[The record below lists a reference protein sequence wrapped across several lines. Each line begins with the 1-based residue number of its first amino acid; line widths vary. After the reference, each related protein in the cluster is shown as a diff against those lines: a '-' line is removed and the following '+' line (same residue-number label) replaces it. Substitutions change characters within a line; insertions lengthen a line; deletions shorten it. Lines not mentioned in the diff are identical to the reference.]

1 MVPGQGVPTID
12 PVRQKSYIRH
22 ICPFRQSLAE
32 RAPIPPPPKLATG
45 QIGLYGELGKVK
57 AMGKTYYKTINID
70 SIDDILNAPEG
81 ENVEFKEA
89 KNTYEFDNIVKYSCA
104 LANCGGGIFVLGVS
118 DRRPRKITG
127 TNAFL
132 QPERT
137 RESLIKKLQI
147 RVDFRLNE
155 SGGKRVLVFEIAGRP
170 FGLPVQ
176 ADGVIWWRE
185 GDSLVKMPPEV
196 LRNIYAETGHDF
208 SGDICTGASIA
219 DLDEM
224 AIDAFRKKWEEKT
237 GNTRLQKLGVEQ
249 LLRDC
254 EALVDTGL
262 TYAALVLFGKHSSL
276 GRLLPQV
283 EIVFEYRSTESSG
296 PAQQREEFRTAFF
309 SCYDRLWEL
318 INLRNDKQHYQDG
331 LFVFDVPMFNERVV
345 REALLNAVCHR
356 NYQLGGSI
364 FVRQYQNRLVIDSPG
379 GFPMDIT
386 LDNILDRQSPR
397 NRRIAEILSR
407 CGLVERSGQGMNL
420 IYELS
425 VKEAKSLPDFS
436 GTDANLVRITLNGLV
451 LNKNMLLLINTI
463 GNERLESFSTED
475 FLVINSL
482 FYDQKLPENLRG
494 RTKRL
499 IDMGIIEHVSRNKF
513 VLARVFYR
521 ITGKTGLRTRYV
533 GLDKETNK
541 ELLYK
546 HIKENEETGSPFFEL
561 QQVLPGHSRDQI
573 KVLLRDLQEQGKIF
587 STGKTRGARW
597 HAKP

>member
-1 MVPGQGVPTID
+1 
-12 PVRQKSYIRH
+12 
-22 ICPFRQSLAE
+22 
-32 RAPIPPPPKLATG
+32 
-45 QIGLYGELGKVK
+45 
-57 AMGKTYYKTINID
+57 MGKTYYK
-70 SIDDILNAPEG
+70 SIDIYSIDTILSVPEG

-89 KNTYEFDNIVKYSCA
+89 KNTYEFDNLVKYSCA
-104 LANCGGGIFVLGVS
+104 IANCGGGIFVLGVS
-118 DRRPRKITG
+118 DKRPRKITG
-127 TNAFL
+127 SNAFP

-137 RESLIKKLQI
+137 RESLIGKLKI
-147 RVDFRLNE
+147 RVDFQIYE
-155 SGGKRVLVFEIAGRP
+155 SDEKRILVFEIAGRP

-176 ADGVIWWRE
+176 ADGIAWWRK
-185 GDSLVKMPPEV
+185 GDSLVQMPPEV

-208 SGDICTGASIA
+208 SGDVCIGTSIA

-224 AIDAFRKKWEEKT
+224 AIEAFRKKWAEKT
-237 GNTRLQKLGVEQ
+237 GNNRLKKLAIEQ

-254 EALVDTGL
+254 EALVDDGL
-262 TYAALVLFGKHSSL
+262 TYAALVLFGKRSSL
-276 GRLLPQV
+276 GRFLPQA
-283 EIVFEYRSTESSG
+283 EIVFEYRSTEASG

-331 LFVFDVPMFNERVV
+331 LFMFDVPTFNERVV

-364 FVRQYQNRLVIDSPG
+364 FIRQYQNRLVIDSPG
-379 GFPMDIT
+379 GFPLDIT

-425 VKEAKSLPDFS
+425 IKEAKSLPDFS

-451 LNKNMLLLINTI
+451 LDKNMLLLISKI
-463 GNERLESFSTED
+463 GNDRLESFSTED

-482 FYDQKLPENLRG
+482 FYDQKLPINLHD

-499 IDMGIIEHVSRNKF
+499 IDMGIIERVSRNKF
-513 VLARVFYR
+513 VLARAFYE
-521 ITGKTGLRTRYV
+521 ITGKTGIRTRYV
-533 GLDKETNK
+533 GLDRETNK

-546 HIKENEETGSPFFEL
+546 HIKENGRSGTPFSEL
-561 QQVLPGHSRDQI
+561 QQVLPSHSISQI
-573 KVLLRDLQEQGKIF
+573 KVLLRELQAGKKIF

-597 HAKP
+597 YADT